1 MEDLIKKYRKYS
13 RMIIGW
19 WITTIVTIFVPFISA
34 FTGNETLFYIVI
46 AQIILVLVSIISLT
60 VSTVKRTSVVCEIAI
75 KLSVET
81 DDVYQKL
88 IDSGISERCARA
100 YRVNHISVDSAED
113 TAVIRAPV
121 RICCPNCGSEN
132 VVKTQSDFE
141 EAFWLV
147 VLLTAV
153 GSLTPI
159 AVICFGICA
168 VTAIL
173 TAMINK
179 LSGVTV
185 RKMKC
190 RTCGRK
196 FEYRSNG
203 Q

>member
-1 MEDLIKKYRKYS
+1 MEDLIKKYHKYS

-34 FTGNETLFYIVI
+34 LTGNETLFYMVI

-60 VSTVKRTSVVCEIAI
+60 VSTVKRTSVVREIAI

-100 YRVNHISVDSAED
+100 YRVNHMPTEIAED

-141 EAFWLV
+141 EAFWLNV
-147 VLLTAV
+147 SGGSDQQVGLAV
-153 GSLTPI
+153 CHQQLHQ
-159 AVICFGICA
+159 FH
-168 VTAIL
+168 
-173 TAMINK
+173 
-179 LSGVTV
+179 LS
-185 RKMKC
+185 
-190 RTCGRK
+190 
-196 FEYRSNG
+196 FI
-203 Q
+203 